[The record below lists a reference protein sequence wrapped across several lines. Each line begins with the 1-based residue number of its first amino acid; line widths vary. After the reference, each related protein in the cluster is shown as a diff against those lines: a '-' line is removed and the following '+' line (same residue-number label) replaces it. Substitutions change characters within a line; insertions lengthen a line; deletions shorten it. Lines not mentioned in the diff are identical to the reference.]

1 MNWLNILMGRPPAK
15 PSSTATLRREPGGI
29 FALRLGGVLNKATLD
44 NIQAVARRD
53 IEAGSNALKVL
64 LILNDFRGWKSGD
77 NWGDLDFFERYEA
90 CIAKI
95 AVVGDIR
102 WKPETLLFLGAGQRR
117 GSVSFFLPLNEREAR
132 AWLAE

>member
-1 MNWLNILMGRPPAK
+1 M
-15 PSSTATLRREPGGI
+15 
-29 FALRLGGVLNKATLD
+29 RLGGVLNKAKLD

-77 NWGDLDFFERYEA
+77 NWGDLDFFEHYES

-102 WKPETLLFLGAGQRR
+102 WKPETLLFLGVGQRR
-117 GSVSFFLPLNEREAR
+117 GSVSYFLPLNEREAR
-132 AWLAE
+132 AWLVK